1 MRPIGAILASVALLQ
16 LGSGLLNTLLAVT
29 ANEQGFSTARIG
41 VIMSGFFVGF
51 ACGIFISGR
60 LIRRMG
66 HIRTFAFCAAVCA
79 SIALLH
85 SLWVD
90 PWA

>member
-41 VIMSGFFVGF
+41 VIMSGFFRGVRLRHLYQWPFDPPHGPYPYLCFLRGGVRVHRAAALPVG
-51 ACGIFISGR
+51 
-60 LIRRMG
+60 
-66 HIRTFAFCAAVCA
+66 
-79 SIALLH
+79 
-85 SLWVD
+85 
-90 PWA
+90 